1 MSRTDND
8 GIEQIDGCQD
18 YPIIPADSHRLQ
30 DIDSHEHNPEAGRD
44 SMELETMS
52 RVTKDDN
59 DVEDEARE
67 ESFAGVTDT
76 MNGSRE
82 NPQNQRPNS
91 ELPAEDQRSSVDLE
105 AQDQLGRGPGDGR
118 GGGRDNGNYANGNAD
133 GGLNGGDNATSR
145 RGGRLRDLVGGFI
158 YLWCLDLR
166 RGTLELGR

>member
-1 MSRTDND
+1 
-8 GIEQIDGCQD
+8 
-18 YPIIPADSHRLQ
+18 
-30 DIDSHEHNPEAGRD
+30 
-44 SMELETMS
+44 MELETMS

-76 MNGSRE
+76 TNGSRE
-82 NPQNQRPNS
+82 NPQNQRPNP

-105 AQDQLGRGPGDGR
+105 AQDQRGREPGDGR

-133 GGLNGGDNATSR
+133 DGLNGGDNATSR